1 MALDLP
7 VALVVDDDPAVRAI
21 VGKLLQ
27 GFGYQVAEASDG
39 RAGLETLRVR
49 HPVIVCLDLMLPEMD
64 GYELLELIRRTP
76 ELAATPV
83 LIMSARGLPEDR
95 AIAEELGVAA
105 YLQKPFTPT
114 QFRAGV
120 RQVVGEAALPAR
132 RPS

>member
-1 MALDLP
+1 MTPDLS
-7 VALVVDDDPAVRAI
+7 VALVVDDDPAVRVI
-21 VGKLLQ
+21 VCKLLQ

-39 RAGLETLRVR
+39 RAGLEALKVR
-49 HPVIVCLDLMLPEMD
+49 HPGLVCLDLMLPEMD
-64 GYELLELIRRTP
+64 GYEVLELIRRTP

-95 AIAEELGVAA
+95 AIAEELGVRA

-120 RQVVGEAALPAR
+120 RQVVGEALPHR

>member
-1 MALDLP
+1 MTPDLP
-7 VALVVDDDPAVRAI
+7 LALVVDDDPAVRAI
-21 VGKLLQ
+21 ACKLLQ

-39 RAGLETLRVR
+39 RAGLETLKVR
-49 HPVIVCLDLMLPEMD
+49 RPDIVCLDLMLPEMD
-64 GYELLELIRRTP
+64 GYEVLELIRRTP

-95 AIAEELGVAA
+95 AIAEELGVGA

-114 QFRAGV
+114 QFRDCV
-120 RQVVGEAALPAR
+120 RLAVGEAAAPPW